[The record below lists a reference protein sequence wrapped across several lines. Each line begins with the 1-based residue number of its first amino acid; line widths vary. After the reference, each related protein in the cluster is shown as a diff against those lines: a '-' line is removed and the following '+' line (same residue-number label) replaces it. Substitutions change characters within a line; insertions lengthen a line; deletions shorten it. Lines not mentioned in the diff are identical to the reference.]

1 MLSPLDRVGGAAN
14 APRIEFAGVAV
25 RAVRCDRQPMPPG
38 PQTDLQANSRRL
50 QALRRG
56 LLAGLVVALAA
67 PFQAHA
73 QDEAASAAGPPQA
86 APATQQDSPATAP
99 REIAFEARTV
109 SYDSSSDTVTA
120 EGDVV
125 LRSDDQSVRADA
137 VSWHRMS
144 GQIVATGN
152 VRAVDENG
160 NQLFTDRIELTD
172 ELKAGAMS
180 NLLLAFREGGRLAAI
195 EGRRSD
201 NGDIVLERA
210 AYSGCP
216 VVDENGCDKQPSW
229 RVTARRVRYDAEAKT
244 VRFEGAYLELFGQ
257 RILP

>member
-1 MLSPLDRVGGAAN
+1 
-14 APRIEFAGVAV
+14 
-25 RAVRCDRQPMPPG
+25 MPPG

-86 APATQQDSPATAP
+86 APATQQESPATAP

-144 GQIVATGN
+144 GQIVATGGI
-152 VRAVDENG
+152 VERRFRGVG
-160 NQLFTDRIELTD
+160 TSRDRE
-172 ELKAGAMS
+172 EH
-180 NLLLAFREGGRLAAI
+180 RERDSATHG
-195 EGRRSD
+195 
-201 NGDIVLERA
+201 
-210 AYSGCP
+210 
-216 VVDENGCDKQPSW
+216 
-229 RVTARRVRYDAEAKT
+229 TARVQARHHASRPPT
-244 VRFEGAYLELFGQ
+244 PRSQTWQLE
-257 RILP
+257 